1 MTKGRALFPTKVI
14 DNAKIGCSKVI
25 TMGFTSHCNRR
36 MVPAFKNLSV
46 REVSFHQSGDSPA
59 SNSDTNMHEIKW
71 RHSGFKQFKLM
82 DPIVS
87 VSSHKR
93 SNSDPMKRRV
103 MEDEL
108 ENISEASYHPEV
120 ELGEL
125 KQSIESKKRQYH
137 NMDLQSSLTREILQ
151 LQKRLQQQFVIRRTL
166 EKACYL
172 PFSQEATIESSIPKA
187 AKELIKEIGILE
199 LEVVYLE
206 QYLLSLYRKRFDNQI
221 SSLSTKE
228 RRLELA
234 SDSSNQGTS
243 AVPGNGTIRD
253 KEISVVHSSHLIPP
267 SDSAG
272 IQLKICNNQLE
283 HETALDSSIHRC
295 HSALSQ
301 QTACSIEDSPV
312 NVEAK
317 AVDSYHSLP
326 LSMLEQAQ
334 CAKSSSTSLAEHLGS
349 YYVDN
354 VPETPSWLSEEMIK
368 CISAIY
374 CELTD
379 TPSLGH
385 KNASSPISFSS
396 SGSELSSQNQGSKWG
411 SQWKKHSSFNLNSGN
426 PFHIRGTK
434 EFSEPYCSMI
444 RIQQLC
450 TDNQKL
456 KEIEYMLRRFRSLVS
471 RLEDVNPRNLKHE
484 EKLAFWINVH
494 NALVMHALLV
504 YGISANN
511 VKRMSSVLKA
521 AYNIGGHTISVDL
534 IQNFILGCRL
544 PRPGQWLR
552 LWFPSKTKPKIRDA
566 RKGYAIRRPE
576 PLLLFALCSGSHSD
590 PAVRLYTSKRVLEE
604 LESAKEDYI
613 QSTITISKE
622 QKIVL
627 PKIVDSFAKSS
638 GLGASDLMEMVKPYL
653 PDAQRKRLKEFQ
665 SKTGWKGIELTPH
678 NFTFHYLISKEL
690 AW

>member
-1 MTKGRALFPTKVI
+1 
-14 DNAKIGCSKVI
+14 
-25 TMGFTSHCNRR
+25 
-36 MVPAFKNLSV
+36 
-46 REVSFHQSGDSPA
+46 
-59 SNSDTNMHEIKW
+59 MHETKW
-71 RHSGFKQFKLM
+71 RDSGFKQFKFM
-82 DPIVS
+82 DPTVS
-87 VSSHKR
+87 ISSRKR
-93 SNSDPMKRRV
+93 PNSIFTFEPNNGSSSYPEFLLLQIYVTKYSDPMKRRV
-103 MEDEL
+103 MGDGL
-108 ENISEASYHPEV
+108 ESISEASCRPEV

-125 KQSIESKKRQYH
+125 KQNIESKKRQYH
-137 NMDLQSSLTREILQ
+137 NMDLQSSLTQEIFQ
-151 LQKRLQQQFVIRRTL
+151 LQKRLQQQFVIRRAL
-166 EKACYL
+166 EKACYV
-172 PFSQEATIESSIPKA
+172 PFSQDATIENSIPKA

-206 QYLLSLYRKRFDNQI
+206 QYLLSLYRKRFDQQI
-221 SSLSTKE
+221 STLSTKE

-234 SDSSNQGTS
+234 SDTKQGTS
-243 AVPGNGTIRD
+243 AVPGNDAISD
-253 KEISVVHSSHLIPP
+253 KEISVVHCSNVISPRNSS
-267 SDSAG
+267 G
-272 IQLKICNNQLE
+272 FKLKEFNNQLE
-283 HETALDSSIHRC
+283 AETGLDSSIHRC

-301 QTACSIEDSPV
+301 RTTCSIEASPG
-312 NVEAK
+312 NIETK
-317 AVDSYHSLP
+317 AAIDSYHSLP

-349 YYVDN
+349 SYVDN
-354 VPETPSWLSEEMIK
+354 VPETPNWLSEEMIK

-374 CELTD
+374 CELTEP
-379 TPSLGH
+379 TSLGH
-385 KNASSPISFSS
+385 KNASSPISFPS
-396 SGSELSSQNQGSKWG
+396 SGNELSSQSQGSKWG
-411 SQWKKHSSFNLNSGN
+411 SQWKKHSSFNLNSTN
-426 PFHIRGTK
+426 PFHVRGSK
-434 EFSEPYCSMI
+434 EFSGTYCSMI

-450 TDNQKL
+450 TDSQKL

-471 RLEDVNPRNLKHE
+471 RLEDVNPRNMKHE

-494 NALVMHALLV
+494 NSLAMHALLI

-552 LWFPSKTKPKIRDA
+552 LWFPSMTKPKVRDA
-566 RKGYAIRRPE
+566 RKGYAIHRPE

-590 PAVRLYTSKRVLEE
+590 PAVRLYTSKRVFEE
-604 LESAKEDYI
+604 LQCAKEEYI

-627 PKIVDSFAKSS
+627 PKMVDSFAKTS

-653 PDAQRKRLKEFQ
+653 PDSQRKSIQEFQ
-665 SKTGWKGIELTPH
+665 SKTSWKSIELTPH
-678 NFTFHYLISKEL
+678 NFTFHYLISTEL